1 MKLRTRHP
9 VQRLIRPAIGFIKF
23 RILHVEDS
31 ASSIAGGVAVG
42 LFVGFTPLLGLHML
56 LALAGAA
63 ILRVNKAVAVLCVW
77 ISNPFT
83 LLPIYVPAY
92 MLGRVMLGLFRPAS
106 AAVKAERIHDILSN
120 VFSPLNLF
128 TRFHTAAFWKE
139 LASVFAKVGLEITIG
154 GFILGI
160 LAAVIGYF
168 ASLMLIRAYR
178 GKKGLR
184 RFRHHR

>member
-9 VQRLIRPAIGFIKF
+9 VQRLIRPAIGFIRF

-56 LALAGAA
+56 LALAAAA

-92 MLGRVMLGLFRPAS
+92 IIGRALLGWFRPAS
-106 AAVKAERIHDILSN
+106 AVVQAEQIHDVLSS
-120 VFSPLNLF
+120 VFSPVNMF

-139 LASVFAKVGLEITIG
+139 MASVFAKVGLEITIG
-154 GFILGI
+154 GFVLGA
-160 LAAVIGYF
+160 LAAAIGYF
-168 ASLMLIRAYR
+168 TSLTLIRAYR
-178 GKKGLR
+178 IKKGLH